1 MAIYYEMKM
10 ICEKVGLS
18 PKTIRCWIEEGLLS
32 PQREGKRYVFNEE
45 DLKRILLIRRLRDDL
60 GVNLA
65 GIDII
70 LQLLDRIATLE
81 DEIARLRKELG
92 NFSPGL
98 PA

>member
-18 PKTIRCWIEEGLLS
+18 PKTIRYWIEEGLLS